1 MEETGISIDP
11 SSQIAHVQNFFDCI
25 RSGQRPAA
33 DVEIGYKTIT
43 ACHLAVIA
51 YKTETHDPLGCSK
64 GKDHRRRRS
73 PEADLKGIP
82 LALALPRV

>member
-25 RSGQRPAA
+25 RSGRRPSA

-43 ACHLAVIA
+43 ACHLGVIA
-51 YKTETHDPLGCSK
+51 YKTKRTIHWDAEKERIVGDEEAQKLTCK
-64 GKDHRRRRS
+64 EYRS
-73 PEADLKGIP
+73 PWL
-82 LALALPRV
+82 LPEV